1 MLGESPGTGPY
12 DEPTDTASPL
22 SLDYYRQKVLE
33 FQQVI
38 NALDETGRTVDA
50 LIRDVGAGELAD
62 DLIALQ
68 SEFAAKKSQIK
79 IAAEAINFAASGANA
94 IGIRFPVLSVPR
106 TLGAAPIVAGAA
118 IAAAVAA
125 AAAIV
130 VWGRDWIAGV
140 NERLRNAQLMEQV
153 PEADRARIAEAI
165 VQTDAALAQANQ
177 SPVSAIAGIVKWI
190 AIGVAA
196 FYAYEAFLKIKG
208 N

>member
-1 MLGESPGTGPY
+1 MLGESPATGPY
-12 DEPTDTASPL
+12 DEPTDATSPL
-22 SLDYYRQKVLE
+22 SLDYYRQKVRE

-50 LIRDVGAGELAD
+50 LIQEVGPGELAD

-94 IGIRFPVLSVPR
+94 IGIRFPVLSLPQ

-125 AAAIV
+125 AAGII
-130 VWGRDWIAGV
+130 VWGREWILGV
-140 NERLRNAQLMEQV
+140 NQRLREAELLKQV
-153 PEADRARIAEAI
+153 PDADRAKVAQAI
-165 VQTDAALAQANQ
+165 LQTDAAVAQANE
-177 SPVSAIAGIVKWI
+177 SPLASIAGIVKWV
-190 AIGVAA
+190 ALGVAA
-196 FYAYEAFLKIKG
+196 FYAFEAFKKIRG
-208 N
+208 

>member
-1 MLGESPGTGPY
+1 MLGESPATGPY
-12 DEPTDTASPL
+12 DVESEGPL
-22 SLDYYRQKVLE
+22 SLDYYRNKVRE

-50 LIRDVGAGELAD
+50 LIREIGAGELAD

-68 SEFAAKKSQIK
+68 AEFASKKTQIK

-94 IGIRFPVLSVPR
+94 IGIRFPVLSLPQ

-125 AAAIV
+125 AAGII
-130 VWGRDWIAGV
+130 VWGREWILGV
-140 NERLRNAQLMEQV
+140 NQRLREAQLLEQV
-153 PEADRARIAEAI
+153 PEADRAKVAQAI
-165 VQTDAALAQANQ
+165 LQTDAAVAEANE
-177 SPVSAIAGIVKWI
+177 SPLTSIAGIVKWV

-196 FYAYEAFLKIKG
+196 FYAFEAFKKIKG
-208 N
+208 